1 MGGAELSRT
10 RAHARVIFCTAEGR
24 MILPHEF
31 VKQTPNLP
39 PNDLDTVQRIE
50 LV

>member
-1 MGGAELSRT
+1 
-10 RAHARVIFCTAEGR
+10 